1 MTYRD
6 SVCAL
11 TILGDYIKFP
21 ASGFV
26 SGYPRAY
33 GDGSCVGEG
42 YDFRVQFENGLVY
55 TRFGVSLASDLC
67 TKGNNN
73 GTIYSAEPEPVIVDG
88 NGWECDPAEEWQCVE
103 YRDNDRDVYVI
114 FPESRYL
121 PPGITYFYS
130 NPRCTSSAGRTGLV
144 QGIAY
149 TEDGTKTATAICN
162 AATPDE
168 PKMAVAH
175 VSQDVWICDEALP
188 TDTTDIHR
196 RRADATDTPA
206 DTPTATNTPT
216 STATATLAG
225 PMELE
230 APDNMRQLSGSTVAW
245 DEVKGASYY
254 ELRWEAD
261 GESARVELFPYW
273 HQEYTIPR
281 LSFGVTYE
289 MKVRAL
295 GDGEEEEGP
304 WSAVLELT
312 LEPAEPRRSQ
322 PWIRASFGVDAL
334 EPGLRR
340 PTCGFGRHR
349 GGRLPPVLE
358 SAVGES
364 KLLHL
369 AKSGNPIHHRGPG
382 GCCDLRRASV
392 GNRWRRVRKFG
403 SL

>member
-1 MTYRD
+1 
-6 SVCAL
+6 
-11 TILGDYIKFP
+11 
-21 ASGFV
+21 
-26 SGYPRAY
+26 
-33 GDGSCVGEG
+33 
-42 YDFRVQFENGLVY
+42 
-55 TRFGVSLASDLC
+55 
-67 TKGNNN
+67 
-73 GTIYSAEPEPVIVDG
+73 
-88 NGWECDPAEEWQCVE
+88 
-103 YRDNDRDVYVI
+103 
-114 FPESRYL
+114 
-121 PPGITYFYS
+121 
-130 NPRCTSSAGRTGLV
+130 
-144 QGIAY
+144 
-149 TEDGTKTATAICN
+149 
-162 AATPDE
+162 
-168 PKMAVAH
+168 MAVAH

-188 TDTTDIHR
+188 TDTPTATDTPTD
-196 RRADATDTPA
+196 APTATDTPA

-281 LSFGVTYE
+281 LSFGVTFE

-295 GDGEEEEGP
+295 GDGETYEEEGP

-312 LEPAEPRRSQ
+312 LEPGMRSQ
-322 PWIRASFGVDAL
+322 
-334 EPGLRR
+334 
-340 PTCGFGRHR
+340 